1 MRSERAADD
10 LRPLKI
16 TCGVVKNADGSAL
29 IQLGDTQV
37 LCTAKLV
44 PGVPAWLRGSG
55 RGWLTAEYS
64 MLPASTTT
72 RTAREAVKGRQSGRT
87 QEIQRLIGRSL
98 RAVTDLG
105 MLADRTVYIDCDV
118 LQADGGTRVA
128 GISGAYVALH
138 LALARMRD
146 TERLKELP
154 LFDSVAAVAVGVVD
168 GRPLLDLDYEEDL
181 AASVDMNLV
190 VTGTGKLIEVQ
201 ATAEGDPFDRA
212 VFDQLMDLGV
222 HGAAQVTA
230 AQTEVV
236 LQAPDAAAPSGR
248 GG

>member
-1 MRSERAADD
+1 MRSGRAVDE
-10 LRPLKI
+10 LRPMSI
-16 TCGVVKNADGSAL
+16 TCGVVKNADGSAI

-37 LCTAKLV
+37 LCTAKIM

-72 RTAREAVKGRQSGRT
+72 RSPREAVSGRQSGRT

-98 RAVTDLG
+98 RSVTDLG
-105 MLADRTVYIDCDV
+105 MLPDRTVYIDCDV

-128 GISGAYVALH
+128 AISGAYVALH
-138 LALARMRD
+138 LALARVRD

-154 LFDSVAAVAVGVVD
+154 LFDSVAAVAVGIVD
-168 GRPLLDLDYEEDL
+168 GEPMLDLDYKEDL

-190 VTGTGKLIEVQ
+190 VTGTGKLVEVQ
-201 ATAEGDPFDRA
+201 ATAEGDPFERA
-212 VFDQLMDLGV
+212 VFDRLVDLGIG
-222 HGAAQVTA
+222 GAARVTA
-230 AQTEVV
+230 AQTEAV
-236 LQAPDAAAPSGR
+236 LLATNAQAS
-248 GG
+248 

>member
-1 MRSERAADD
+1 M
-10 LRPLKI
+10 KI
-16 TCGVVKNADGSAL
+16 ICGVVKNADGSAT

-37 LCTAKLV
+37 HCTAKIM

-72 RTAREAVKGRQSGRT
+72 RSAREAVSGRQSGRT

-98 RAVTDLG
+98 RSVTDLG
-105 MLADRTVYIDCDV
+105 MLPDRTVYIDCDV

-128 GISGAYVALH
+128 AISGAYVALH
-138 LALARMRD
+138 LALARVRD

-154 LFDSVAAVAVGVVD
+154 LFDSVAAVAVGIVD
-168 GRPLLDLDYEEDL
+168 GEPMLDLDYKEDL

-201 ATAEGDPFDRA
+201 ATAEGDPFERA
-212 VFDQLMDLGV
+212 VFDRLVDLGV
-222 HGAAQVTA
+222 AGAAHVTA
-230 AQTEVV
+230 AQTEAI
-236 LQAPDAAAPSGR
+236 LQATTPQAG
-248 GG
+248 

>member
-1 MRSERAADD
+1 MRKGRATDE
-10 LRPLKI
+10 LRPLHI
-16 TCGVVKNADGSAL
+16 TCGVVKHADGSAL
-29 IQLGDTQV
+29 LALGATHV
-37 LCTAKLV
+37 ICTATLV

-72 RTAREAVKGRQSGRT
+72 RTAREAVRGRQSGRT

-105 MLADRTVYIDCDV
+105 MVGDRTIYIDCDV

-146 TERLKELP
+146 AEKLKELP
-154 LFDSVAAVAVGVVD
+154 LFDSVAAVAVGIVD
-168 GRPLLDLDYEEDL
+168 GEPVLDLDYEEDL
-181 AASVDMNLV
+181 AASVDMNMV

-212 VFDQLMDLGV
+212 VFDRLVDLGIK
-222 HGAAQVTA
+222 GAADVTA
-230 AQTEVV
+230 AQTAIVWQV
-236 LQAPDAAAPSGR
+236 PN
-248 GG
+248 GGEG